1 MVRLLKPDSGGK
13 PEAAAQNRAHRK
25 TVRELYVSF
34 LKIGSLMFGSGY
46 TMLPLLTHEIVEHRA
61 WVTQGELMDAFSL
74 SQCVPGVIAVNT
86 AAFIGQKRGGWAGA
100 AAAILGVITA
110 PIIAILLV
118 ATVLMQFWNS
128 PVMVSVFS
136 GVRVAV
142 AAVIT
147 SAVVQLMRA
156 NVKSWLGVA
165 LCIAGFVIVALLH
178 LSPVFV
184 VLMAVVVGFIVW
196 GVRRK

>member
-1 MVRLLKPDSGGK
+1 M
-13 PEAAAQNRAHRK
+13 K
-25 TVRELYVSF
+25 TAFELYISF

-46 TMLPLLTHEIVEHRA
+46 TMLPLLSHEIVEYRG
-61 WVTQGELMDAFSL
+61 WITEDELMDAYAL

-86 AAFIGQKRGGWAGA
+86 AAFVGQKRGGWGGA
-100 AAAILGVITA
+100 AAAVLGVITV
-110 PIIAILLV
+110 PIVAILLV

-128 PVMVSVFS
+128 PTMVNVFN

-147 SAVVQLMRA
+147 SAVVQLIRA
-156 NVKSWLGVA
+156 NVKNWLGIA
-165 LCIAGFVIVALLH
+165 LCVVGFVIIAILH

-184 VLMAVVVGFIVW
+184 VLLAIVVGLVLW
-196 GVRRK
+196 GVRK

>member
-1 MVRLLKPDSGGK
+1 M
-13 PEAAAQNRAHRK
+13 K
-25 TVRELYVSF
+25 TAFELYISF

-46 TMLPLLTHEIVEHRA
+46 TMLPLLSHEIVEYRG
-61 WVTQGELMDAFSL
+61 WITEDELMDAYAL

-86 AAFIGQKRGGWAGA
+86 AAFVGQKRGGWGGA
-100 AAAILGVITA
+100 AAAVLGVISV
-110 PIIAILLV
+110 PIVAILLV

-128 PVMVSVFS
+128 PTMINVFN

-147 SAVVQLMRA
+147 SAVVHLFRA
-156 NVKSWLGVA
+156 NVKDWLGIA
-165 LCIAGFVIVALLH
+165 LCILGFVIIAVLH

-184 VLMAVVVGFIVW
+184 VLLAVVVGLIVW
-196 GVRRK
+196 GVRK

>member
-1 MVRLLKPDSGGK
+1 M
-13 PEAAAQNRAHRK
+13 K
-25 TVRELYVSF
+25 TAFELYISF

-46 TMLPLLTHEIVEHRA
+46 TMLPLLSHEIVEYRG
-61 WVTQGELMDAFSL
+61 WITEDELMDAYAL

-86 AAFIGQKRGGWAGA
+86 AAFVGQKRGGWGGA
-100 AAAILGVITA
+100 AAAVLGVITV
-110 PIIAILLV
+110 PIVAILLV

-128 PVMVSVFS
+128 PTMVNVFN

-147 SAVVQLMRA
+147 SAVVQLIRA
-156 NVKSWLGVA
+156 NVKNWLGIV
-165 LCIAGFVIVALLH
+165 LCVVGFVIIAILH

-184 VLMAVVVGFIVW
+184 VLLAIVVGLVLW
-196 GVRRK
+196 GVRK